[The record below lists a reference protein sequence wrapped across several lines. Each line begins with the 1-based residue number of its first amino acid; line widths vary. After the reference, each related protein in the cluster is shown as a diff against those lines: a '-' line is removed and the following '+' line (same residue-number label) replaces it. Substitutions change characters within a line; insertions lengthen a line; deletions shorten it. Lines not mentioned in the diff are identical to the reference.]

1 MLAALLRG
9 IVGADDAVG
18 NDAVGAAAAAAAAV
32 DDDGDDDDGQP
43 MD

>member
-1 MLAALLRG
+1 MLAALLRD

-18 NDAVGAAAAAAAAV
+18 NDAVGAAAAAAV

>member
-1 MLAALLRG
+1 MLAALLRD

-18 NDAVGAAAAAAAAV
+18 NDAVGAAAAAAAV

>member
-18 NDAVGAAAAAAAAV
+18 NDAVGAAAAAAV